1 MIKDKASISIKPFTR
16 PCNAGVEIPGSKS
29 ISNRALILSSMCHG
43 EVELNG
49 LLVSED
55 VDLMR
60 KALTTLGF
68 AIQQVGNSCKIQGTG
83 GMIPKKECLINVG
96 NAGTIARFLTSFL
109 ASQKNGYYSLDGTE
123 AMRKRPMLEL
133 MNCLSNLGAVVEFQK
148 EYGCFPFR
156 LQTNGFNSS
165 KISIDASKSG
175 QNISGILMQCPL
187 LNSDCEIIFSEGTVS
202 LPFVKMTLEM
212 MRSFTAGNQLEYSL
226 SENRVLLKKSSY
238 KETAFTYNIEPD
250 ATAASYFITL
260 PQVVGGKCE
269 VSGMHNKMLQG
280 DIAFTH
286 VLKSLGANLHFD
298 QEGITSIGTQTL
310 RGGSFNFVDISDTFL
325 TLAAISP
332 LLDGTL
338 EIYGIKHTRKQET
351 DRVSA
356 MAQELVKLGQVVE
369 EFDDRLVIYPNLNK
383 LKSLSRKGIKINTY
397 NDHRFAMSF
406 AILGCFDLFGDGR
419 SWLKINDPG
428 CCAKT
433 FPLFFNCLDTVRNES
448 FGNL

>member
-1 MIKDKASISIKPFTR
+1 MMEGKKSILIKPFSK
-16 PCNAGVEIPGSKS
+16 PCNARVEIPGSKS
-29 ISNRALILSSMCHG
+29 ISNRALILSSMCHA

-68 AIQQVGNSCKIQGTG
+68 TIQQDGNSYKILGTG
-83 GMIPKKECLINVG
+83 GIIPKKECLVNVG
-96 NAGTIARFLTSFL
+96 NAGTIARFLTCFL
-109 ASQKNGYYSLDGTE
+109 ASQKNGIYSMDGTE

-133 MNCLSNLGAVVEFQK
+133 MNCLSSLGAVVEYQK
-148 EYGCFPFR
+148 DYGCFPFR
-156 LQTNGFNSS
+156 FRTNGFKSN
-165 KISIDASKSG
+165 KIIIDATKSG

-187 LNSDCEIIFSEGTVS
+187 LQSDCEITFSDGTVS

-212 MRSFTAGNQLEYSL
+212 MRSFTETNHLDYSL
-226 SENRVLLKKSSY
+226 SESRIILKNASYKKSS
-238 KETAFTYNIEPD
+238 FTYDIEPD

-260 PQVVGGKCE
+260 PQVVGGICE
-269 VSGMHNKMLQG
+269 ISGMHGQMLQG
-280 DIAFTH
+280 DIAFSH
-286 VLKSLGANLHFD
+286 VLNSLGANLDFD
-298 QEGITSIGTQTL
+298 INGISSKSTGKLTGGT
-310 RGGSFNFVDISDTFL
+310 FDFVDISDTFL

-332 LLDGTL
+332 LLNGSL
-338 EIYGIKHTRKQET
+338 QIYGIEHTRKQET

-356 MAQELVKLGQVVE
+356 MSKELIKLGQDVE
-369 EFDDRLVIYPNLNK
+369 EHIDRLIIHPNLNK
-383 LKSLSRKGIKINTY
+383 LRTLAMDGVEINTY

-419 SWLKINDPG
+419 SWLKINNPG

-433 FPLFFNCLDTVRNES
+433 FPLFFNCLDSVRTDS
-448 FGNL
+448 FGK